1 MRELD
6 AGKIVVAAG
15 FQGAERGGDTTTLG
29 RGGSDTTAVELAAAL
44 KADRC
49 EIYSDVDGIYT
60 ADPRLV
66 TGAVRLDSIDYGDML
81 HLALHGSQVLHS
93 RSVEA
98 AMRANV
104 RVHLLSSFTRHE
116 GTVMCKL
123 DDRSGLCGVTR
134 DPSLGTV
141 SIIGREADAH
151 VLAEAV
157 AALAHSD
164 IIVTRTELFDGG
176 CSLFVSPDR
185 LLPAL
190 EITPRRFFR

>member
-1 MRELD
+1 
-6 AGKIVVAAG
+6 
-15 FQGAERGGDTTTLG
+15 
-29 RGGSDTTAVELAAAL
+29 
-44 KADRC
+44 
-49 EIYSDVDGIYT
+49 
-60 ADPRLV
+60 
-66 TGAVRLDSIDYGDML
+66 
-81 HLALHGSQVLHS
+81 
-93 RSVEA
+93 
-98 AMRANV
+98 MRANV

-190 EITPRRFFR
+190 EITHRRFFR